1 MFSHIILMKPR
12 ADLSPA
18 ERAALIDAFER
29 AVRDIPTVRAVR
41 VGRRVVHGAGYE
53 QLARDAAD
61 YLAVVDFDDLAGL
74 QAYLRHPA
82 HEALGARFNQ
92 SLQSALVYDFEVGG
106 TEELRRWR
114 VP

>member
-1 MFSHIILMKPR
+1 MKPR

-53 QLARDAAD
+53 QLAADAAD
-61 YLAVVDFDDLAGL
+61 YLAVIDFDDLAGL

-92 SLQSALVYDFEVGG
+92 SLQSALVYDFEMGG